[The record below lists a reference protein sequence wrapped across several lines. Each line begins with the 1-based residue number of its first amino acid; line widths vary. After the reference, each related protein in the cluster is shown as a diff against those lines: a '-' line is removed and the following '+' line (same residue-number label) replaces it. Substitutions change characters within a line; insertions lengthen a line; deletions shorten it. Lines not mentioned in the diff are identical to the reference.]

1 MAVSTTSSH
10 YRLGKTRGY
19 PTTGAGG
26 QTTRDKVLGA
36 GGGVQTFHR
45 LVSGKGQTPNTSDGV
60 SEVVGTLLRVQSLS
74 SHLQE
79 ACFSLLFVVSVRDE
93 PTVVITSCRTPETYM
108 GTHANYFSVRGEN
121 VLSSTLKQII
131 SYKRYKGLS
140 SGPALAGGGPEL
152 GDPGSSFSIRPL
164 DVSALPP
171 ALSS

>member
-93 PTVVITSCRTPETYM
+93 PTVVITSQ
-108 GTHANYFSVRGEN
+108 SV
-121 VLSSTLKQII
+121 
-131 SYKRYKGLS
+131 
-140 SGPALAGGGPEL
+140 
-152 GDPGSSFSIRPL
+152 
-164 DVSALPP
+164 
-171 ALSS
+171 